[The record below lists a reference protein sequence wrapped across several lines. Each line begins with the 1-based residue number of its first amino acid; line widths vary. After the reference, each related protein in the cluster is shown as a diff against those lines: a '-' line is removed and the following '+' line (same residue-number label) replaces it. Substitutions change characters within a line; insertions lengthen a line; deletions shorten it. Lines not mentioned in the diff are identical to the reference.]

1 MIMRI
6 SIILISI
13 IFLLPPQSGNHRLV
27 VKVAGLKPL
36 KGDLYIALHQ
46 RPEYFQVP
54 DSALVKRIV
63 KIEKE
68 TETLIFD
75 KVPAGR
81 YALAVYH
88 DENLN
93 GRLDASPVGIPRE
106 GYGFSNNPKVPGRP
120 KFEQAAFDFSRN
132 DTIVIN
138 MIYPKDGEKTKNSS
152 K

>member
-1 MIMRI
+1 MRLF
-6 SIILISI
+6 ILVSLILFSM
-13 IFLLPPQSGNHRLV
+13 PQIGNHRLV
-27 VKVAGLKPL
+27 VKVTGLKSQ
-36 KGDLYIALHQ
+36 KGDLYLALHQ

-54 DSALVKRIV
+54 DSAFIKKIV
-63 KIEKE
+63 KINKE
-68 TETLIFD
+68 TEEVIFD
-75 KVPAGR
+75 KIPTGR

-138 MIYPKDGEKTKNSS
+138 MIYPKDPDKKKETDK
-152 K
+152 